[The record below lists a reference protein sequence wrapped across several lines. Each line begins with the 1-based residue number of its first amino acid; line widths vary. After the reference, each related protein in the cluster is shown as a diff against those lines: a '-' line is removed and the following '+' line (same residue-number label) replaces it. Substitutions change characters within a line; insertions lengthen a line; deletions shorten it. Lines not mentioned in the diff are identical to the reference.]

1 MRRLVAFVVWL
12 SLLVW
17 SAPTY
22 ASEGPTTALEHRVNT
37 GGLGGA
43 DLFLANL
50 YNDRR
55 VMYAVVC
62 TAMMGLCGM
71 AIGFVV
77 DALLAGLGLK
87 VTKQGHR
94 E

>member
-1 MRRLVAFVVWL
+1 MRRLGAFVAWL
-12 SLLVW
+12 SLLVC
-17 SAPTY
+17 SLPVF
-22 ASEGPTTALEHRVNT
+22 ASEGPATALEHRADT
-37 GGLGGA
+37 RGLGGA
-43 DLFLANL
+43 DLFLASL

-62 TAMMGLCGM
+62 TAMMALCGM
-71 AIGFVV
+71 AIGFAV